1 MPSTFDRQPQYR
13 VGVPGQEEDLVRDGV
28 ISLEQA
34 REACGVILDEQT
46 LELDEEE
53 TERLRSL

>member
-1 MPSTFDRQPQYR
+1 
-13 VGVPGQEEDLVRDGV
+13 VPGQEEDLVRDGV